1 MHIISS
7 IELYNNRRISIS
19 IYFHSVTILSLNEQR
34 QVKHSQTTGIKT
46 ISLDRNE
53 ETRLIY
59 LDTELVYPVLIS
71 LNLLV
76 TTPNKPPVR
85 PTEDVVSIPSTSGQ
99 SAQIADNSNSNESDI
114 STIGATK
121 SNSSSENS
129 NLDDDA

>member
-1 MHIISS
+1 MSSVELQLQIIF
-7 IELYNNRRISIS
+7 IRI
-19 IYFHSVTILSLNEQR
+19 TILSLNEQR
-34 QVKHSQTTGIKT
+34 QVRHSQSTGIKT

-76 TTPNKPPVR
+76 TTPNKPPV
-85 PTEDVVSIPSTSGQ
+85 PLVEEVVSLPSTSGQ
-99 SAQIADNSNSNESDI
+99 SAQITDNSNSNESI

-121 SNSSSENS
+121 SNSSSDN
-129 NLDDDA
+129 NLDDVI